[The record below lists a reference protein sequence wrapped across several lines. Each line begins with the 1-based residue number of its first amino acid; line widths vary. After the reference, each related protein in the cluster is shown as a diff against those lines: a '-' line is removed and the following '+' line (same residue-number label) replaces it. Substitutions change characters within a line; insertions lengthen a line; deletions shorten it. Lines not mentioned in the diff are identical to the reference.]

1 MGDFDRKK
9 IVFHG
14 SSLPPGT
21 RSTRLRTPTL
31 KQPLFVA
38 DNPEAA
44 VIYAS
49 ETSYRPSVFV
59 FQMKKDPRTFSF
71 DFNQW
76 GQVKKLA
83 PRLPTT
89 AKYLEA
95 YMYSSG
101 KRFNYE
107 YVIGK
112 SFFNAIRHIADICS
126 SGLDEANALY
136 DLKDDDQILIGNV
149 LQELGMGKMD
159 GTTFNPT
166 PELKKLCSSSDDVTI
181 RRLFKSKIYEVIQEM
196 GYNVVMDM
204 DTTGERIPGNE
215 FAILDLSAI
224 ENGIVESMALIDV
237 ERNIKYA
244 YEDIFV
250 K

>member
-38 DNPEAA
+38 DNPRAA
-44 VIYAS
+44 INYA
-49 ETSYRPSVFV
+49 EDNIRPSIFV

-83 PRLPTT
+83 PRLPIT

-107 YVIGK
+107 FIIGK
-112 SFFNAIRHIADICS
+112 SFFNAIRHIANICDF
-126 SGLDEANALY
+126 GLDEANALY
-136 DLKDDDQILIGNV
+136 MKDDDQILIGNV
-149 LQELGMGKMD
+149 LQELGTGSMEGN
-159 GTTFNPT
+159 TFTPT
-166 PELKKLCSSSDDVTI
+166 PEFKRKCNGGDEITI
-181 RRLFKSKIYEVIQEM
+181 RRFLKSKVYEVIQEM
-196 GYNVVMDM
+196 GYDVVMDM

-224 ENGIVESMALIDV
+224 EDGIVKSMSMMDV
-237 ERNIKYA
+237 ETNIRYA

>member
-1 MGDFDRKK
+1 MSDFDRKK

-21 RSTRLRTPTL
+21 PSTTLRKPTL

-44 VIYAS
+44 IEYAGQAA
-49 ETSYRPSVFV
+49 YNPSVFV

-76 GQVKKLA
+76 GQVKKLG
-83 PRLPTT
+83 PRLPMTT
-89 AKYLEA
+89 KYLEA

-107 YVIGK
+107 HVIGK

-126 SGLDEANALY
+126 FGLDEAIALY
-136 DLKDDDQILIGNV
+136 LKDDDQILIGNV

-159 GTTFNPT
+159 GTTFTPI
-166 PELKKLCSSSDDVTI
+166 PELKRLCSSSDDITI
-181 RRLFKSKIYEVIQEM
+181 RRLLKSKIYEVIQKM

-204 DTTGERIPGNE
+204 DTTGQRIPGNE

-224 ENGIVESMALIDV
+224 EDGIVESMAMINV

>member
-21 RSTRLRTPTL
+21 PSTTLRKPTL
-31 KQPLFVA
+31 EQPLFVA
-38 DNPEAA
+38 DNPKAA
-44 VIYAS
+44 INYAS
-49 ETSYRPSVFV
+49 GAAYRPSVFV

-83 PRLPTT
+83 PRLPMTS
-89 AKYLEA
+89 KYLEA

-112 SFFNAIRHIADICS
+112 SFFNAIRHIANICDI
-126 SGLDEANALY
+126 GLDEANALY
-136 DLKDDDQILIGNV
+136 LKNDDQILVGNV
-149 LQELGMGKMD
+149 LQELGTGSMEGE
-159 GTTFNPT
+159 TFTPT
-166 PELKKLCSSSDDVTI
+166 PEFKRKCNGGDEITI
-181 RRLFKSKIYEVIQEM
+181 RRFLKSKVYEVIQEM
-196 GYNVVMDM
+196 GYDVVMDM

-215 FAILDLSAI
+215 FAILDMSAI
-224 ENGIVESMALIDV
+224 ENGIVKSISMIDV